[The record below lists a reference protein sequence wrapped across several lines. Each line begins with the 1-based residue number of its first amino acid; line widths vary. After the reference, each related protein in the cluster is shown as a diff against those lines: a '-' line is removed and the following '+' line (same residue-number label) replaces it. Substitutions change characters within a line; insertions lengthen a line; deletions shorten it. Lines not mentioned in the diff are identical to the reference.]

1 MQDTNVR
8 VYFLRMY
15 CTYVNRTEVTY
26 VGDGF
31 AAFSGQERRRHFSFC
46 DAGMQDNKCNSP
58 TMSSQATAFAQ
69 KEAAATTVA
78 FCVEFFVIVL
88 FALHLLF
95 ICCLFMASS
104 LLVVAKL
111 NHEGSW
117 VEDDRCAC

>member
-78 FCVEFFVIVL
+78 FA
-88 FALHLLF
+88 ALNLL
-95 ICCLFMASS
+95 
-104 LLVVAKL
+104 
-111 NHEGSW
+111 
-117 VEDDRCAC
+117 